1 MWVFTQIHCICNFK
15 IYYLY
20 KSTVSSN
27 SEILYLV
34 FIIGFVFFV
43 VFIPSKSNRFCF
55 FWNFYALRTLIFHLF
70 LIRKNHYIIN
80 MPPKIRSFFPAAL
93 TAISVL
99 FSQNL
104 AAQDSAASLFDGEN
118 LSYFESFEAAL
129 TAAAEIPSA
138 FDPPIEITLFKDT
151 ILDAPLI
158 INDNSHLRLLPG
170 GADRTIK
177 RGSSLIEYPLIW
189 LSGDSASLT
198 LGKPGMEHELF
209 IDGGCL
215 NDPPVYA
222 ECPLVNVCGP
232 DSKLIMY
239 DNVTLQNNYNGGDG
253 AHNSYYQ
260 LGGGVYIRTAG
271 DLNERQAEFIMKGGT
286 IRGNFNNVQNYMAC
300 GGGLLIAGFG
310 VFTMEDGAIMDNT
323 AQFNGGGVHSGGRG
337 TFRKTGGTIY
347 GSNAPQGF
355 RNTALNGPAQRKFP
369 QIYGHAVSVT
379 VSGPKYWFR
388 DNTVIE
394 DDNLSY
400 SNRGALRAE
409 NYLGANDAF
418 GKGEKWNTSGR
429 VFWSMILIIILIVL
443 ALFIAAFNIVRFYFN
458 RRFQKIQREYEPV
471 KIDYEG
477 LGFTPRER
485 EICELLLTEIPIKN
499 IPVTLSVSKSTVN
512 FHTRNLY
519 RKLNIQSRTE
529 LFVKLGTLKNKK

>member
-1 MWVFTQIHCICNFK
+1 M
-15 IYYLY
+15 L
-20 KSTVSSN
+20 
-27 SEILYLV
+27 
-34 FIIGFVFFV
+34 
-43 VFIPSKSNRFCF
+43 
-55 FWNFYALRTLIFHLF
+55 
-70 LIRKNHYIIN
+70 
-80 MPPKIRSFFPAAL
+80 PKIHSFFPAAL
-93 TAISVL
+93 TTITVL

-104 AAQDSAASLFDGEN
+104 TAQDSAASLFDGVN
-118 LSYFESFEAAL
+118 LSYFETFEAAL
-129 TAAAEIPSA
+129 TAATEIPST
-138 FDPPIEITLFKDT
+138 FDSPTEITLFKDT

-177 RGSSLIEYPLIW
+177 RGSSLIEYPIIW
-189 LSGDSASLT
+189 VSGDSASLT
-198 LGKPGMEHELF
+198 LGKPDLEYELF
-209 IDGGCL
+209 IDGGYL
-215 NDPPVYA
+215 NEPPVLA
-222 ECPLVNVCGP
+222 ACPLVSVCGP

-239 DNVTLQNNYNGGDG
+239 DNVTLKNNCNSGDG

-286 IRGNFNNVQNYMAC
+286 IRGNINKVQNYMAC

-310 VFTMEDGAIMDNT
+310 IFTMEGGAIMDNT

-337 TFRKTGGTIY
+337 TFKKTGGIIY

-355 RNTALNGPAQRKFP
+355 RNIALNGPAQRKFP

-409 NYLGANDAF
+409 IYLGANDAF

-429 VFWSMILIIILIVL
+429 VFWTMILIIILTVL
-443 ALFIAAFNIVRFYFN
+443 AVFIAASYIVRFYSN

-499 IPVTLSVSKSTVN
+499 IPVTLNVSKSTVN

-519 RKLNIQSRTE
+519 RKLGIQSRTE
-529 LFVKLGTLKNKK
+529 LFVKLGTLK

>member
-1 MWVFTQIHCICNFK
+1 MLPK
-15 IYYLY
+15 ARL
-20 KSTVSSN
+20 
-27 SEILYLV
+27 
-34 FIIGFVFFV
+34 FIIV
-43 VFIPSKSNRFCF
+43 
-55 FWNFYALRTLIFHLF
+55 TLIT
-70 LIRKNHYIIN
+70 I
-80 MPPKIRSFFPAAL
+80 
-93 TAISVL
+93 TVL
-99 FSQNL
+99 FSRNL
-104 AAQDSAASLFDGEN
+104 AAEDSAASLFDGLN

-138 FDPPIEITLFKDT
+138 FDSPIEITLFEDT

-158 INDNSHLRLLPG
+158 INDKSHLRLLPG
-170 GADRTIK
+170 GANRIIK

-189 LSGDSASLT
+189 VSGDSASLT
-198 LGKPGMEHELF
+198 LGKPSLEHELF
-209 IDGGCL
+209 IDGGYL
-215 NDPPVYA
+215 NDPPVLA
-222 ECPLVNVCGP
+222 ACPLVSVCGP

-239 DNVTLQNNYNGGDG
+239 DNVTLQNNCNSGNG

-271 DLNERQAEFIMKGGT
+271 DLNERQTEFIMKGGT
-286 IRGNFNNVQNYMAC
+286 IRGNINKVQNYMAC

-310 VFTMEDGAIMDNT
+310 IFTMEGGAIMDNIT
-323 AQFNGGGVHSGGRG
+323 QFNGGGVHSGGRG
-337 TFRKTGGTIY
+337 TFRKTGGIIY

-379 VSGPKYWFR
+379 VAGPKYWFR

-400 SNRGALRAE
+400 SNRGALRTE
-409 NYLGANDAF
+409 NYFGANDAF

-429 VFWSMILIIILIVL
+429 VFMTMILIIILTVL
-443 ALFIAAFNIVRFYFN
+443 AVFIAASYIVRFYSN

-499 IPVTLSVSKSTVN
+499 IPVTLNVSKSTVN

-519 RKLNIQSRTE
+519 RKLGIQSRTE
-529 LFVKLGTLKNKK
+529 LFVKLGTLK

>member
-1 MWVFTQIHCICNFK
+1 MLPETEKNC
-15 IYYLY
+15 Y
-20 KSTVSSN
+20 N
-27 SEILYLV
+27 SIV
-34 FIIGFVFFV
+34 
-43 VFIPSKSNRFCF
+43 
-55 FWNFYALRTLIFHLF
+55 
-70 LIRKNHYIIN
+70 
-80 MPPKIRSFFPAAL
+80 PPKIYSFSLIALMMPA
-93 TAISVL
+93 VL

-104 AAQDSAASLFDGEN
+104 IPDNHAASLFNGTN
-118 LSYFESFEAAL
+118 LSYFETLEEAL

-138 FDPPIEITLFKDT
+138 FDSPVEITLLADVV
-151 ILDAPLI
+151 LDAPLI
-158 INDNSHLRLLPG
+158 INDNLHIRLIPG
-170 GADRTIK
+170 DSSVTIY

-189 LSGDSASLT
+189 VSGDSASLT
-198 LGKPGMEHELF
+198 LGKPNSRSEASGLEYELF
-209 IDGGCL
+209 IDGGYL
-215 NDPPVYA
+215 NDPPIYA

-239 DNVTLQNNYNGGDG
+239 DNVTLQNNCNSGDG

-286 IRGNFNNVQNYMAC
+286 IRGNINKVQNYMAC

-310 VFTMEDGAIMDNT
+310 VFTMEGGCFTDNT

-337 TFRKTGGTIY
+337 TFKKTGGIIY

-355 RNTALNGPAQRKFP
+355 RNIALNGPAQRKFP

-388 DNTVIE
+388 DDTVIE

-409 NYLGANDAF
+409 IYFGANDAF

-429 VFWSMILIIILIVL
+429 VFWTMILIIILTVL
-443 ALFIAAFNIVRFYFN
+443 AVFIAASYIVRFYSN

-499 IPVTLSVSKSTVN
+499 IPVTLNVSKSTVN

-519 RKLNIQSRTE
+519 RKLGIQSRTE
-529 LFVKLGTLKNKK
+529 LFVKLGTLK